1 MAILQQTRKNMQSKD
16 EYLAA
21 HEFFAGLNEDFM
33 QFLSEY
39 ATERQ
44 YKKGEVLFQQG
55 KPADK
60 FYLVRSGQV
69 SVQVPA
75 IVGPTLE
82 LQILGENQLLGWS
95 WLIPPYRWNFMARA
109 VEDTDLI
116 EFDGSAIL
124 DRCEKDPLFGYE
136 LFKRFTALM
145 SKRLE
150 AARQKMMDQWNP
162 PGFA

>member
-1 MAILQQTRKNMQSKD
+1 MQSKYD
-16 EYLAA
+16 YLAA
-21 HEFFAGLNEDFM
+21 HSFFAGLNEE
-33 QFLSEY
+33 FLQLISGF
-39 ATERQ
+39 ATEKR
-44 YKKGEVLFQQG
+44 YGKGEVLFQQG

-60 FYLVRSGQV
+60 FYLVREGKV

-75 IVGPTLE
+75 LVGPVLE
-82 LQILGENQLLGWS
+82 LQVLGADQILGWS

-109 VEDTDLI
+109 LEDTVVL
-116 EFDGSAIL
+116 EFDGTAIL
-124 DRCEKDPLFGYE
+124 ARCEQDPAFGYA

-145 SKRLE
+145 SARLE

>member
-1 MAILQQTRKNMQSKD
+1 MQSKD
-16 EYLAA
+16 DYLST

-33 QFLSEY
+33 QFLSAC
-39 ATERQ
+39 ATE
-44 YKKGEVLFQQG
+44 KKFSKGEVLFQQG
-55 KPADK
+55 KKANT
-60 FYLVRSGQV
+60 FYLVRKGLV

-75 IVGPTLE
+75 LVGPVLE

-95 WLIPPYRWNFMARA
+95 WLIPPYRWNFLARA
-109 VEDTDLI
+109 VEDTVVL

-124 DRCEKDPLFGYE
+124 AQCEKDPKFGYE

-145 SKRLE
+145 SERLD

>member
-1 MAILQQTRKNMQSKD
+1 MQSKD
-16 EYLAA
+16 EYLGA
-21 HEFFAGLNEDFM
+21 HEFFKGLNEDFLKL
-33 QFLSEY
+33 LSEF
-39 ATERQ
+39 ATE
-44 YKKGEVLFQQG
+44 KHVNKGEVLFQQG
-55 KPADK
+55 KAADK

-75 IVGPTLE
+75 LVGPTLE
-82 LQILGENQLLGWS
+82 LQILGEDQILGWS

-124 DRCEKDPLFGYE
+124 ERCEKDPKFGYE
-136 LFKRFTALM
+136 LFKRFTGLM
-145 SKRLE
+145 SARLE